1 MLSGN
6 GGRQARQPNG
16 PYQHTHRSVCCQ
28 NFQTEAGPV
37 TNGFVQP
44 RSCKLIDEEEHRYQF
59 SIELEKI
66 ATEVAA
72 LEYEYGEGIFAEHDK
87 VNKSR
92 HIRRS
97 SSRSVC

>member
-1 MLSGN
+1 M
-6 GGRQARQPNG
+6 
-16 PYQHTHRSVCCQ
+16 
-28 NFQTEAGPV
+28 